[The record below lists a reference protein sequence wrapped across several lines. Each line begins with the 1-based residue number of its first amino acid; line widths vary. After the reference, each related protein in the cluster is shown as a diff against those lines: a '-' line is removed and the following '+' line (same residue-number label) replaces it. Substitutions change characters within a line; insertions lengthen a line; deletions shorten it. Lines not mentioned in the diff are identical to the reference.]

1 MRAIF
6 TAALA
11 ALLSTVVTLPV
22 LAEEPR
28 PIAVFPIE
36 LLDTSGEGLKPEQAR
51 RLELATRTLVRQLEG
66 TGRYRAVDLEPF
78 ADEVAATAPRYAC
91 GGCWRDVARKAGADM
106 AVIAAVH
113 KVSTLISTI
122 SILIADLET
131 DTYVARADGQF
142 RGETDEAYV
151 RALEF
156 LVPERLRTKD
166 PAVGDQNPG

>member
-22 LAEEPR
+22 AAGEPR
-28 PIAVFPIE
+28 PIAVFPVE

-51 RLELATRTLVRQLEG
+51 RLELATRTLIRQLEG

-91 GGCWRDVARKAGADM
+91 GGCWRDVARKAGAGM
-106 AVIAAVH
+106 AVIAGGRQDC
-113 KVSTLISTI
+113 TLTATHS
-122 SILIADLET
+122 
-131 DTYVARADGQF
+131 
-142 RGETDEAYV
+142 
-151 RALEF
+151 
-156 LVPERLRTKD
+156 
-166 PAVGDQNPG
+166 